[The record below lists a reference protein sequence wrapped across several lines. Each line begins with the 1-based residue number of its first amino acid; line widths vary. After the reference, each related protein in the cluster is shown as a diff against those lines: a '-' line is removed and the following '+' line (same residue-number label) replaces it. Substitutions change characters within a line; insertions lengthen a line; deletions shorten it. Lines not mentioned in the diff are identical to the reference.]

1 MNKRNI
7 GIIIGIIIVCIGIVL
22 LIIGRKANKE
32 KIVLDNDFNINII
45 KTFNKLDGNKN
56 YLISPYNIY
65 LALNMLRDGASGKT
79 KDEIDKVLNNDKINN
94 LLVKYKIGVA
104 NGVFI
109 KDIYKNNVKK
119 NYYDILKNKYNSDII
134 YDEFTSPD
142 KINNWVSEKT
152 YGMIPS
158 ILDRMDKNYVMGLA
172 SALAIDV
179 KWLDSFECIRTT
191 SEEFT
196 KINNDKIN
204 VEMMH
209 KSFDTDY
216 FKYINE
222 EDIKGIILPY
232 EKIDNNIDLEFIGL
246 IPEDINT
253 YINSLTK
260 DKLDKIIQSAKASS
274 DKIHVNL
281 SIPRF
286 SYDYDANDFMDIL
299 KELGIHEAFDPDLAN
314 FTKMIEIAENIYVG
328 EAIHKTHIE
337 LNEVGTKAAAVTY
350 FGMFKNSA
358 MIDQNYKEINITFN
372 KPFIYLIREKNT
384 GEILFFGTVYEPNLW
399 NSSTCSK

>member
-45 KTFNKLDGNKN
+45 KAFNKLDGDKN

-94 LLVKYKIGVA
+94 LLVKDKIGVA

-119 NYYDILKNKYNSDII
+119 DYYDILKNKYNSDII

-260 DKLDKIIQSAKASS
+260 DKLDKIIQSAKTAS

-286 SYDYDANDFMDIL
+286 SYDYNANDFMDIL

-358 MIDQNYKEINITFN
+358 MIDQNYQEINITFN